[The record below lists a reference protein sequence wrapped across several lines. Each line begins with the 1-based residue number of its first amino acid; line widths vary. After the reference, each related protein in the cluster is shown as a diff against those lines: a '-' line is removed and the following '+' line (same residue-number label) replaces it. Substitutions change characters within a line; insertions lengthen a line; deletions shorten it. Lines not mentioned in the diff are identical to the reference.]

1 MAERP
6 RYRVEHGR
14 WCIDITVR
22 RARQLFD
29 SRDPSPFRE
38 RDLDEQAVEYLI
50 GSAREIPGSRPLA
63 IVVTLTEPLEPPLTT
78 DVLVEAVHAHF
89 TYQLG
94 QVSRQLQAHWRR
106 GRGFLA
112 VGLTVLAVFLTLAE
126 VAETMLAAG
135 ALRDILREGLV
146 ITGWVAMWR
155 PLEVLIYDWRPLVDE
170 RRQVQRLLDAPV
182 LVRES
187 TEPAQ
192 A

>member
-29 SRDPSPFRE
+29 SRDPSLFRE

-50 GSAREIPGSRPLA
+50 GSAREIHGSKPLA
-63 IVVTLTEPLEPPLTT
+63 IIITLTEPLEPPLTAE
-78 DVLVEAVHAHF
+78 VLTEAVHSHF
-89 TYQLG
+89 TYQLA
-94 QVSRQLQAHWRR
+94 QLNRQLEAHWRR

-112 VGLTVLAVFLTLAE
+112 VGLTVLAVFLALAE
-126 VAETMLAAG
+126 IAETMLAAG
-135 ALRDILREGLV
+135 ALRDILRVGLV

-155 PLEVLIYDWRPLVDE
+155 PLKVLIYDWRPLVEE

-182 LVRES
+182 LVREG
-187 TEPAQ
+187 TEAGQ